1 MWRDT
6 QWKIPHG
13 KEPMPPDDN
22 SKELKPANSHMKELR
37 IRSTMAMPVDG
48 GSPDQLHDDSIKKVP
63 ELEVL
68 INPG

>member
-1 MWRDT
+1 
-6 QWKIPHG
+6 
-13 KEPMPPDDN
+13 MPPDDN

-37 IRSTMAMPVDG
+37 IRSTMAMPVEG